1 MAREFVRFKNRGSFA
16 AVVKMVPAEFQGAF
30 NSLLESIVFRN
41 ELEEYVSN
49 AGDLVDHGTL
59 DGLTDDD
66 HTQYL
71 KEKASGGVAS
81 EVPTHT
87 HADAGNA
94 GTVDHTSL
102 TNKGTNTH
110 AQIDTHIG
118 TSSIH
123 FTEASIDHTA
133 IQNIGTNTHA
143 QIDTH
148 IADNT
153 GHPNVVVNA
162 SEPAD
167 STLDNEEGCFWYE
180 S

>member
-1 MAREFVRFKNRGSFA
+1 MAQSFVRFKNRGAFA
-16 AVVKMVPAEFQGAF
+16 GIIKKLPTELQSAV
-30 NSLLESIVFRN
+30 NSLLESVVFRN
-41 ELEEYVSN
+41 ELEDYVTGSS
-49 AGDLVDHGTL
+49 DLVDHGELEGL
-59 DGLTDDD
+59 DDDD
-66 HTQYL
+66 HTQY
-71 KEKASGGVAS
+71 
-81 EVPTHT
+81 HT
-87 HADAGNA
+87 EGRADTWL
-94 GTVDHTSL
+94 GTKDITDLGTYDHTSL
-102 TNKGTNTH
+102 TTIGTNTH

-148 IADNT
+148 ISDNT

-167 STLDNEEGCFWYE
+167 STLDVNEGCFWYE

>member
-1 MAREFVRFKNRGSFA
+1 MAETFVRFKNRGSFA
-16 AVVKMVPAEFQGAF
+16 ALIKKLPTEWQSAV
-30 NSLLESIVFRN
+30 NSLIESVVFRN
-41 ELEEYVSN
+41 ELESYVEGSS
-49 AGDLVDHGTL
+49 DLVDHGEL
-59 DGLTDDD
+59 SGLTDDD
-66 HTQYL
+66 HTQYHNDSRANTWL
-71 KEKASGGVAS
+71 
-81 EVPTHT
+81 
-87 HADAGNA
+87 
-94 GTVDHTSL
+94 GTKDITDLGTYDHTSL
-102 TNKGTNTH
+102 TTIGSNTH

-123 FTEASIDHTA
+123 FTEGSIDHTA

-148 IADNT
+148 IGHNT

-167 STLDNEEGCFWYE
+167 STLDTNEGCFWYA